1 MGEIRRTDLKL
12 WADQALLYRR
22 PAARAGIPP
31 IAKGSSLQNQ
41 RPESARAREP
51 SRFILC
57 RVWLGEVLVRE
68 VCLCE
73 PRFYCT
79 SLSFW

>member
-1 MGEIRRTDLKL
+1 MGEIRRTDPKL
-12 WADQALLYRR
+12 WASQELQYQR
-22 PAARAGIPP
+22 PAARADIPP
-31 IAKGSSLQNQ
+31 IAKGSSLQNE
-41 RPESARAREP
+41 RPESTRPRGP

-57 RVWLGEVLVRE
+57 RVWLGEVWFRE